1 LIEVVCS
8 GIGSSTPLVGDL
20 KNKKRA
26 GFHFQ
31 PSFIWFTMWEIS
43 WQRGLNG
50 KNGVAHVAS
59 DDIVGSVSQ
68 DKLHYSILMGMPARP
83 GIRVFGESF
92 FCDQAPL
99 QEKVTSNCHQGAEI
113 R

>member
-1 LIEVVCS
+1 MVCS
-8 GIGSSTPLVGDL
+8 GIGSSTPLVGNV
-20 KNKKRA
+20 KNTKRT
-26 GFHFQ
+26 GNKTQ

-68 DKLHYSILMGMPARP
+68 DKLHSTLMGMPVRP

-99 QEKVTSNCHQGAEI
+99 QEKVTSSCHQAAEI